1 MTMLCKIKINKG
13 CILSAFLLTLLIL
26 SLSSCFGDS
35 DALDV
40 VMEESTSSSELKLS
54 FVIPNAVEAT
64 RAEEGY
70 EDGSY
75 FENQIDITNHD
86 FRIYFFSYSENDTN
100 GGTLL
105 AGFTPTKTTS
115 SPSSSSETLYTVLGV
130 LPNTLLTVGG
140 NFRVV
145 VLANWG
151 NSYPTDA
158 DLTVGET
165 TIYDL
170 TEGTFSTFSAE
181 DKFVINAD
189 NLIPFYGVHEYS
201 DITFKR
207 GETTI
212 LSTPI
217 SLLRALAKVEI
228 VIDCEDDEEDIIT
241 LASATLHNYNS
252 KGYCA
257 PKEVY
262 SQSDYE
268 EAKDWTYDYMGEAIH
283 LIDDKNDGVEN
294 EIDLYKVQDK
304 MRDDSGN
311 VIQKETWITYVPE
324 YNNKNDDF
332 SYIDIRLNDPS
343 YTDEEQYKIYFAQY
357 DEDGTTKAYD
367 EDAQEDEIVK
377 RRDIHRNNLYRFNVD
392 FSQSEPKINVTA
404 WENVFDNTW
413 TYGDMSQVIEVDNDI
428 EKDGIMYRVVTSDY
442 YEDTDTYTLEVWIE
456 KGQSQYVGKLGQFN
470 IPETVTYLGYTYTVV
485 GISANCFDADEEVIA
500 IDIPATVSYI
510 GDYAFSGCISL
521 ESLFFHSDYP
531 PSCGENLFP
540 LDDDI
545 NLTIY
550 VPLEME
556 ENFNIAPWNLFTIQ
570 EANF

>member
-158 DLTVGET
+158 NLTVGET

-228 VIDCEDDEEDIIT
+228 VIDCEDDEEDIVT

-268 EAKDWTYDYMGEAIH
+268 EAKDWTYDYTDETIH

-500 IDIPATVSYI
+500 IDIPATVNYI